1 MNFGGVLP
9 WDGCREAL
17 RMVEL
22 GQLACSSAHAVAV
35 ASLEEKGSEGHHGR
49 KDPEGRDRGQP
60 GRLRFQ
66 LDPV

>member
-1 MNFGGVLP
+1 
-9 WDGCREAL
+9 
-17 RMVEL
+17 MVEL
-22 GQLACSSAHAVAV
+22 GQLGGSSAHAVAV